1 MGFAVKDTGQPA
13 ADPIKLAR
21 LKQLFQRRA
30 ELTPEQQARLD
41 EEMKIAGIP
50 ADVVKPPSAGQV
62 LYEDYVEPIASGLKS
77 FTKENALPM
86 AGQLGGMAI
95 GSRLGAPLAGG
106 AMGAAAGTYLN
117 YMTGLAKPPEES
129 LTGLP
134 PEAEGPLATGLL
146 SYGMGRLTKPAL
158 TNLPGTQAGKQEMG
172 SLQLR
177 KLGDSLQ
184 TPSPAPSSGMY
195 DAIAAGQNP
204 KVGMQPFLDTLKDL
218 RKEFGGLARN
228 QKLGPSVPGKAT
240 DTSSGIMGKIKQ
252 YQDNLGYYGKGWPL
266 DKLRSE
272 MKALN
277 ADIGAAE
284 ASGGAE
290 LGALR
295 SMKRAMWDSLEKSGA
310 DSAPLRAANK
320 QFMKELASDELADIL
335 RKKGLSFK
343 QTHGVLLPETNPS
356 AVKNALK
363 NLPGDS
369 LITKSLSAQMPKIEA
384 FLDDLAKIPK
394 LEAEGGISTK
404 LGSPGRWVAGLGA
417 SAVGSLAGGGMA
429 GAAAGAAGGIATYE
443 AVAKLMM
450 SEKGR
455 QFTIGLL
462 KSTGGHWTEAVSQLL
477 VNAASQQFF
486 NRSDDEE

>member
-1 MGFAVKDTGQPA
+1 MGFAVRDTGQPV
-13 ADPIKLAR
+13 ADPIKQAR

-30 ELTPEQQARLD
+30 ELTPEQQSRLD
-41 EEMKIAGIP
+41 EEMQKSGIP
-50 ADVVKPPSAGQV
+50 TDIVKPPSAGQV

-106 AMGAAAGTYLN
+106 AIGAAAGTALN
-117 YMTGLAKPPEES
+117 YPLGLAKPPEES

-134 PEAEGPLATGLL
+134 PEVEAPLTTGLL
-146 SYGMGRLTKPAL
+146 TYGAGHLTKPVL
-158 TNLPGTQAGKQEMG
+158 THLPGTQAGRQEMG
-172 SLQLR
+172 AGQLKTLESSLR
-177 KLGDSLQ
+177 
-184 TPSPAPSSGMY
+184 TASPAPSSQIYESLATGP
-195 DAIAAGQNP
+195 NP
-204 KVGMQPFLDTLKDL
+204 KIGMQPLLDTLKSL
-218 RKEFGGLARN
+218 RTEFGGLARN
-228 QKLGPSVPGKAT
+228 QKLGPSVAGKPT
-240 DTSSGIMGKIKQ
+240 DKMTGVLGKIKQ
-252 YQDNLGYYGKGWPL
+252 YQDNLSYYGKGWPL
-266 DKLRSE
+266 DKLRNE

-295 SMKRAMWDSLEKSGA
+295 SMKKAMWESLEASGA
-310 DSAPLRAANK
+310 NSVPLRAANEK
-320 QFMKELASDELADIL
+320 FMKEIASDELADIL
-335 RKKGLSFK
+335 QKKALSFK
-343 QTHGVLLPETNPS
+343 QTHGFLLPEVNPA
-356 AVKNALK
+356 AVKNAIK
-363 NLPGDS
+363 NLPPDS
-369 LITKSLSAQMPKIEA
+369 LITKSLSAQLPKIESA
-384 FLDDLAKIPK
+384 LDEIAKIPK

-417 SAVGSLAGGGMA
+417 SAVGSLAGGGMT

-450 SEKGR
+450 SERGR
-455 QFTIGLL
+455 KFTVGLL
-462 KSTGGHWTEAVSQLL
+462 KSTGGHWTEAASQLL

-486 NRSDDEE
+486 NAPSEQ